1 MVDENFL
8 IEYTKS
14 SDHKE
19 KKNKLNFSRIQNFCS
34 AKDNIKNKKKKQAKE
49 YWKILKNTDVKKD
62 LHSKNHKEIM

>member
-34 AKDNIKNKKKKQAKE
+34 AKDNIKNKKKKASQRVLE
-49 YWKILKNTDVKKD
+49 NIKKYRREKRFTFKK
-62 LHSKNHKEIM
+62 S